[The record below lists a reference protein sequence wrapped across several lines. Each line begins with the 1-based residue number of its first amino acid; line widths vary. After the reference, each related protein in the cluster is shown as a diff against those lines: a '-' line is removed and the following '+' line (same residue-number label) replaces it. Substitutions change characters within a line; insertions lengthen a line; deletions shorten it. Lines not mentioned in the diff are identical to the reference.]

1 MAYCPQCGAQQDD
14 RANFCANCGAA
25 LRPQPA
31 ATPFAVDGTE
41 AVRPRLRAGVP
52 GFVRDALHP
61 SEQILGAFSASL
73 FDHHKQGVSL
83 AHDKFVLTN
92 ERIIFYHTGL
102 FHKGMGEM
110 PYRSITGVS
119 YDRGIF
125 HGKVIVEAA
134 NVGLTMD
141 GIGNDDAAFAEKI
154 IAGSI
159 AGRRYVASGPPI
171 GATIGGGALS
181 LVVGVV
187 VLVLVLG
194 LIVNVLLPAARRIG
208 RGPLGEAPPA
218 FTLRYDL
225 DRPGAWALAPAPSRR
240 ARRR

>member
-1 MAYCPQCGAQQDD
+1 
-14 RANFCANCGAA
+14 
-25 LRPQPA
+25 
-31 ATPFAVDGTE
+31 
-41 AVRPRLRAGVP
+41 
-52 GFVRDALHP
+52 
-61 SEQILGAFSASL
+61 
-73 FDHHKQGVSL
+73 
-83 AHDKFVLTN
+83 

-171 GATIGGGALS
+171 GGTIGGGALS

-187 VLVLVLG
+187 VLVLLLG
-194 LIVNVLLPAARRIG
+194 LIVNVLLPAAQRIG
-208 RGPLGEAPPA
+208 RRPLGEAPPA
-218 FTLRYDL
+218 YALRYDL
-225 DRPGAWALAPAPSRR
+225 DRPGAWALAPAATRR
-240 ARRR
+240 ARQRRGKPRSAFRDKPRRRAWGTRHAFVAPMPISRAW